1 LSFKLFGI
9 EAFRESIARGFSLA
23 EFAEARLREMPH
35 WEVVSPAQMAVVCF
49 QYRTA
54 DDAVH
59 SSIVEAMLQD
69 GFALVTSTV
78 LRGRVLRICTINP
91 RTTESDI
98 EQTLESL
105 DTVAALQSA
114 APSKT
119 GHFEKSW

>member
-1 LSFKLFGI
+1 
-9 EAFRESIARGFSLA
+9 
-23 EFAEARLREMPH
+23 MPH

-49 QYRTA
+49 QYRIA
-54 DDAVH
+54 EGSVH

-78 LRGRVLRICTINP
+78 LRGRTVLRRCTINP

-105 DTVAALQSA
+105 ETVAALQSA

-119 GHFEKSW
+119 VHFEKSL